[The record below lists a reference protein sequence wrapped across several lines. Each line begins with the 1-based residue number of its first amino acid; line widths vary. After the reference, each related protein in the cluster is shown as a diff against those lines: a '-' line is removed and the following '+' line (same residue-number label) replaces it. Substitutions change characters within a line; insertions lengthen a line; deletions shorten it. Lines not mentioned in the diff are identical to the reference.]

1 MPDFAAV
8 EWLAKAET
16 IQVRINTLPPGG
28 GTPWHFH
35 TAVTDDVFCLDAGL
49 HVELRGPDAHVALR
63 PGERQHV
70 EPRRVHRVVNA
81 TDHPLRYLL
90 VQANGVYDFNPVA

>member
-1 MPDFAAV
+1 MTEFAEV
-8 EWLAKAET
+8 EWLARAET
-16 IQVRINTLPPGG
+16 VQVRINTLAAGA

-35 TAVTDDVFCLDAGL
+35 TAVTDDVFCLDPGL
-49 HVELRGPDAHVALR
+49 QVELRAPDATVPLR

-81 TDHPLRYLL
+81 IDRPLRYLL
-90 VQANGVYDFNPVA
+90 VQANGAYDFNPVR